1 MNKRRMECLTNL
13 LRHSTDV
20 EFKIPLIYFTDKYSA
35 SPGIEKNRKEIQD
48 ALMTL
53 EKDTDLTIDKISED
67 ETVTLIISII
77 QPNGD

>member
-1 MNKRRMECLTNL
+1 MNKIRMECLTNL
-13 LRHSTDV
+13 LRNSTDV
-20 EFKIPLIYFTDKYSA
+20 EFKIPSIYFTNNNVSA
-35 SPGIEKNRKEIQD
+35 GTEKNRKEIQD

-67 ETVTLIISII
+67 ETVTVIISII